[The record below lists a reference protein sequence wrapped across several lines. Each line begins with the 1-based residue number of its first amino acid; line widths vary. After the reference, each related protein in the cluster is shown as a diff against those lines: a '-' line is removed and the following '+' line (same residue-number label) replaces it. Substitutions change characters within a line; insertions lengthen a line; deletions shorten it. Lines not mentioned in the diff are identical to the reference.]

1 MELNLKDLTQEQLDN
16 LKEQIKK
23 QEEEN
28 RREFKIDYYNGYVI
42 DTYEMTL
49 LLTAHFLDSSVS
61 SLADLGL
68 YRDTKEEADKLLKKL
83 LIHERLRR
91 WSLKCKDKVDWN
103 NKEQKKYYL
112 LFNSDNNTLE
122 GVVAFLTIRQDI
134 YFTDESI
141 LEQAIEDIG
150 EQTLI
155 NDYFVEV

>member
-1 MELNLKDLTQEQLDN
+1 MELNLKDLTQEQLDD

-28 RREFKIDYYNGYVI
+28 SKEFKIDYYNGYVI

-49 LLTAHFLDSSVS
+49 LPTAHFLDSSVS
-61 SLADLGL
+61 SLASLGL

-83 LIHERLRR
+83 LIHEKLRR

-112 LFNSDNNTLE
+112 LFNSDNNTL
-122 GVVAFLTIRQDI
+122 VSLRP
-134 YFTDESI
+134 
-141 LEQAIEDIG
+141 
-150 EQTLI
+150 
-155 NDYFVEV
+155 